1 MGGIILI
8 IVVIFTNVMIIKVA
22 TAALKLTGLDER
34 TASFQALS
42 ALTGTGFTTRESEL
56 IISQPM
62 RRRIVSI
69 LMIVGHAGLIAV
81 IAGLASSFLTITSP
95 WSTLRFVILIVAIY
109 LIFRMATHTRLARF
123 LSKKIE

>member
-62 RRRIVSI
+62 RRR
-69 LMIVGHAGLIAV
+69 
-81 IAGLASSFLTITSP
+81 
-95 WSTLRFVILIVAIY
+95 R
-109 LIFRMATHTRLARF
+109 
-123 LSKKIE
+123 K